1 MIWFGWMKRRLRIL
15 CRRDKVED
23 ELVDEVALHV
33 EMEREEL
40 QRQGWPPEDARREAL
55 RRLGGVERTKELVR
69 TEWAGQMLDLLMKD
83 VRHAQ
88 RGLRRRPGFT
98 IGAVLVLA
106 LGIGANAA
114 VFSVV
119 NSMLLNPLPYADPE
133 RVVSLYQDSDDGAPM
148 SNSFPATRDMA
159 IYTEVFSGVAAM
171 SATTMTW
178 EATDGPRSAFIEFVT
193 SSYFPVLGIAPSA
206 GRWFDAAY
214 DLVGAGNYAVV
225 SHHTWRTQ
233 FGADPEVIGRT
244 VRMGGQPVTV
254 IGVGPEG
261 FNGSYVAP
269 VTDFWLSISSAGVGG
284 PFRVAN
290 LERRQDHWYDARARL
305 APGVTLAQAQGAMDA
320 LAARLADEFPALNRG
335 RGITV
340 VGGGQVRVHPA
351 IDGALVSAAGLLLV
365 IVGLVLV
372 LACANLANL
381 LIVRGIFR
389 GPEMALRRALGAS
402 RGRVAR
408 LFLTES
414 ILLALLGGGLGMLL
428 GWWAL
433 RLISLVANSVAA
445 TFGGTGNLDMPM
457 DLTVL
462 IYTLTLSLAT
472 GVLFGLAP
480 ALRSS
485 RSDVAGVLRV
495 EGQSVSPDRR
505 AALLRNSLVVVQ
517 LAVCL
522 VLVVGAGLL
531 TRTLANVLR
540 VDPGVDAERL
550 AFVATSFTQGAV
562 TPEERTVR
570 LQDLMDRAAALP
582 GVTSV
587 AYTSRLP
594 VGPGGSTT
602 TVIDGYTPP
611 AGTDSVELPF
621 AVVSDDYFRTVGLR
635 VLAGRIFGPPDAL
648 NTAPVVVIN
657 RTAATR
663 FWGEADPV
671 GRRIR
676 PQAAPDSWI
685 QVIGVVEDAKVAS
698 LDEPPTPMLFYPVS
712 QSPGAGYVV
721 ARTEDDP
728 GALLSGLRVQLRA
741 VSPDLPLSALGTLDA
756 RLANSLVLHK
766 ASAAILGL
774 VSVLAVLLAS
784 LGVYAVVSF
793 SVARRSS
800 EIAIRIA
807 LGAER
812 SQVMGLVMR
821 EMLATVL
828 LGLGVGA
835 SVAFPAA
842 SSLASALY
850 GVSTVDAASLGL
862 ASALLLFAVATLAIY
877 IPARRAADANAV
889 VTLRAQ

>member
-1 MIWFGWMKRRLRIL
+1 MVWFGWMKRRLRIL

-33 EMEREEL
+33 EMETEQL

-55 RRLGGVERTKELVR
+55 RRLGGVERTKEWVR
-69 TEWAGQMLDLLMKD
+69 AERAGQMLDALMKD

-98 IGAVLVLA
+98 ICAVLVLA

-119 NSMLLNPLPYADPE
+119 NSMLLKPLPYADPE
-133 RVVSLYQDSDDGAPM
+133 RVVSVYQDSDDGAPR
-148 SNSFPATRDMA
+148 SSSFPATRDMA
-159 IYTEVFSGVAAM
+159 TYTEVFSGVAAM

-178 EATDGPRSAFIEFVT
+178 EADDGPRSAFIEFVT

-225 SHHTWRTQ
+225 SHRTWRTQ
-233 FGADPEVIGRT
+233 FGADPKVIGRT

-261 FNGSYVAP
+261 FNGSYGL

-320 LAARLADEFPALNRG
+320 LAARLADEFPVLNRG

-340 VGGGQVRVHPA
+340 FGGGQVRVHPA

-365 IVGLVLV
+365 IVGLVLA

-389 GPEMALRRALGAS
+389 GPEMALRRALGAT

-414 ILLALLGGGLGMLL
+414 ILLALLGGGFGMLL

-433 RLISLVANSVAA
+433 RLIPVVAGSVTA
-445 TFGGTGNLDMPM
+445 TFGGTGNLDIPM

-462 IYTLTLSLAT
+462 IYTVTLSLAT

-505 AALLRNSLVVVQ
+505 AALLRNGLVVVQ

-531 TRTLANVLR
+531 TRSLANVLR

-562 TPEERTVR
+562 TPEEQTVR
-570 LQDLMDRAAALP
+570 LQDLMARAAALP

-594 VGPGGSTT
+594 VEPGGSTT

-611 AGTDSVELPF
+611 TGTDSVELPL

-635 VLAGRIFGPPDAL
+635 VVAGRTFGPPDAL

-663 FWGEADPV
+663 FWGDADPV

-676 PQAAPDSWI
+676 PQAAPDFWI

-698 LDEPPTPMLFYPVS
+698 LDERPTPMLFYPVS
-712 QSPGAGYVV
+712 QIPGAGYVV
-721 ARTEDDP
+721 ARTEGNP

-741 VSPDLPLSALGTLDA
+741 VSPDLPLSALGTLDT
-756 RLANSLVLHK
+756 RLADSLVLHK

-784 LGVYAVVSF
+784 LGIYAVVSF
-793 SVARRSS
+793 SVARRAS
-800 EIAIRIA
+800 EIGIRIA

-812 SQVMGLVMR
+812 SQVIGLVMR

-828 LGLGVGA
+828 LGLAVGA
-835 SVAFPAA
+835 SVALPAA
-842 SSLASALY
+842 SSLASGLY

-862 ASALLLFAVATLAIY
+862 ASALLLVAVATLAIY
-877 IPARRAADANAV
+877 IPARRAAGANAV
-889 VTLRAQ
+889 ATLRAQ